1 MRTRLLNITL
11 VSAFSLA
18 ALASCDNSSTADT
31 ADPITDP
38 AADSATEQRVQN
50 SSANANTATDA
61 TTINNSVPVTTI
73 DWSKVASGE
82 TAADRA
88 TYNYPFAI
96 DSRNVQD
103 YADYFDVDNATAQHN
118 LTIGM
123 ASNEALSKVL
133 DQVGSSYTSHEI
145 TDSDNA
151 ELIIHTTPD
160 MQADRYDYVFSE
172 DFAKGLVL
180 PIVIQPDGVK
190 GGNTNPHEGM

>member
-11 VSAFSLA
+11 VSAFSLT
-18 ALASCDNSSTADT
+18 ALASCDNRSTADT

-50 SSANANTATDA
+50 SSANSNTATDA
-61 TTINNSVPVTTI
+61 TTINNSAPVTTI

-82 TAADRA
+82 PAADRA

-96 DSRNVQD
+96 DSQNVQD
-103 YADYFDVDNATAQHN
+103 YADYFDVDNGTAQHN

-133 DQVGSSYTSHEI
+133 DQIGSSYTSHEI
-145 TDSDNA
+145 TDGDNA

-180 PIVIQPDGVK
+180 PLSLIHI
-190 GGNTNPHEGM
+190 